1 MSDAAD
7 CAAGQQLTPRRLVQ
21 KTAPPAEETVQV
33 VEDEEAAEAP
43 EGEGKG
49 VAEAPEKGSQGAEST
64 DGQEDRRTE
73 EEQVLQELFDGK
85 GESTKSE
92 APSEL
97 PQDAQ
102 VVPSESAA
110 LPQCKRCMV
119 ATDPTRPGCKTSGKV
134 GNLKVTCS
142 SCNYK
147 ETRLRRI
154 FGMWPIQEFDELKEE
169 EQVDFYQKCGTAMA
183 DVRKHISETLVRV
196 RMLRK
201 ERARGGKFLPLEV
214 YEKMG
219 YNIEDI
225 QSKSNPDDIEHHP
238 VLGTTYRVE
247 IHTTSQALVEEDLR
261 RQVASKLKSKGR
273 RSVFGE
279 VTDGAVAASSGIKR
293 PAPAGDG
300 SSSDSSSSSSSSDKR
315 RRKSKKNKHKNKG
328 HAAPPQ
334 PSALDPVDLPPGM
347 TMREHRTMEK
357 ARRQAELRAE
367 RAKAKEEAK
376 AKREQEKEQR
386 LQNKKAQQEEKKALL
401 EQKKA
406 DRATRSKIVSDC
418 TKTIV
423 GARPVI
429 RATELLLA
437 HPKLKKV
444 QEKDLRKTRSDLAIL
459 VNCSKMAEETLD
471 DAKLL
476 QISFTLEMVQT
487 CIKDLKKWG
496 DGIQVMMAT
505 SEADN

>member
-1 MSDAAD
+1 M
-7 CAAGQQLTPRRLVQ
+7 Q

-49 VAEAPEKGSQGAEST
+49 VAPEKGSQGAEST
-64 DGQEDRRTE
+64 DGKEDRRTE

-134 GNLKVTCS
+134 GNLKVICRG
-142 SCNYK
+142 CNYK
-147 ETRLRRI
+147 ETNLRRI
-154 FGMWPIQEFDELKEE
+154 FGAWPIQEFDDLKEDE
-169 EQVDFYQKCGTAMA
+169 KVDFYQKCGTAMA

-201 ERARGGKFLPLEV
+201 EKARGGKFLPLEV

-225 QSKSNPDDIEHHP
+225 QSKSNREDIEHHP

-273 RSVFGE
+273 QSVFGE
-279 VTDGAVAASSGIKR
+279 ITDGAVAASSGIKR

-315 RRKSKKNKHKNKG
+315 RRKSKRNKHKNKG
-328 HAAPPQ
+328 HTAPPQ

-347 TMREHRTMEK
+347 SMREHRTIEK

-386 LQNKKAQQEEKKALL
+386 LQCKKAQQEAKKAQLA
-401 EQKKA
+401 QKKA
-406 DRATRSKIVSDC
+406 ERATRSGIVSDC

-423 GARPVI
+423 RARPVI

-444 QEKDLRKTRSDLAIL
+444 QEKDLRKTRSDLAVL
-459 VNCSKMAEETLD
+459 VNCAKMAEETLD

-476 QISFTLEMVQT
+476 QISFTLEIVQN
-487 CIKDLKKWG
+487 CINELTTWG
-496 DGIQVMMAT
+496 DAIKLWMLTV
-505 SEADN
+505 EDDN